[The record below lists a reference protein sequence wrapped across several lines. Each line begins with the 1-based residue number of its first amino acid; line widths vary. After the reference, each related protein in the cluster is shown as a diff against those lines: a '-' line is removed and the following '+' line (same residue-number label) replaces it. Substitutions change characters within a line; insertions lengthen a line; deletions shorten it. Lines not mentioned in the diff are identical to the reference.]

1 MAGDWIKIEHALPGK
16 PEVMELARIL
26 AIDEMAVVGH
36 LVCFWSW
43 VDQNLS
49 PDCPATN
56 GTKKGL
62 DRVACRDGFVDAM
75 VQVGWL
81 TFDGQKVQIPNYDHH
96 LSQSAKK
103 RGLESRKKTR
113 QRISSRKCPATIGTT
128 SGQKEGPE
136 KRREEITT
144 EGRKSE
150 HLIPGK
156 LDDAECHAAAEK
168 WFAYMASKGLEDKS
182 PEGNEIA
189 LEEWWRLMA
198 RMTREDFLEA
208 VTESIA
214 AGRWNVTKDRKP
226 NGSKSGTNGHYPD
239 DLLKICTVCKQHP
252 QEPAKRREILGPKLH
267 EISRRLDVQT
277 ILSSIGD
284 DWKMKSLNQFY
295 GQHVKDLEAK

>member
-1 MAGDWIKIEHALPGK
+1 MAGDWIKVEKSTARK
-16 PEVMELARIL
+16 PEVL
-26 AIDEMAVVGH
+26 AISSALGIHPDHAFGLCVRFWAWCDDQLENGH
-36 LVCFWSW
+36 ADSV
-43 VDQNLS
+43 
-49 PDCPATN
+49 TN
-56 GTKKGL
+56 VTL
-62 DRVACRDGFVDAM
+62 DFVIGHNGFA
-75 VQVGWL
+75 QQLIRVGWL
-81 TFDGQKVQIPNYDHH
+81 KETESGIDIPNFDYH
-96 LSQSAKK
+96 LSESAKTRAQAAK
-103 RGLESRKKTR
+103 RKSKSRAERDKCHGEVVTKTR
-113 QRISSRKCPATIGTT
+113 
-128 SGQKEGPE
+128 PE
-136 KRREEITT
+136 KRREDITT
-144 EGRKSE
+144 EWRKPE
-150 HLIPGK
+150 HIIPKK
-156 LDDAECHAAAEK
+156 LDDAECYAAAEK

-226 NGSKSGTNGHYPD
+226 NGGKAGTNGHYPD

-295 GQHVKDLEAK
+295 GQHLKDLECKTT